1 MTVRTIEEIGK
12 LLRETAS
19 ITKCDYKNYR
29 KQLEEKYETKRVR
42 TTANKEEQ
50 ELYDE
55 LRDNMR
61 KWESVLADFEGHKF

>member
-1 MTVRTIEEIGK
+1 MTVRTIEAIGK

-19 ITKCDYKNYR
+19 ITKCDYKKYR

-61 KWESVLADFEGHKF
+61 KWESVLADFEGHEF

>member
-61 KWESVLADFEGHKF
+61 KWESVLADFEGHEF